1 MMKLNLESFL
11 LGLLYAIRST
21 WSCNAIGSKEI
32 LKNLDHKNC
41 LTTIELHRTWI
52 RNLKDIHS
60 CAQLT
65 PLILQTIIKH
75 QRKKSNFTKVQIFRN
90 WCYRKST
97 VAYSRIIVAISKKRL
112 SISTF
117 EALSNGA
124 KMKFPAPLRKPM
136 NGKTCSYRFF
146 PNFDEFWN
154 R

>member
-11 LGLLYAIRST
+11 LCLLYTITST
-21 WSCNAIGSKEI
+21 WSCNTIGSNEI
-32 LKNLDHKNC
+32 LKNQVHKNC
-41 LTTIELHRTWI
+41 LTTIKLHRTWI

-60 CAQLT
+60 CGQLT

-97 VAYSRIIVAISKKRL
+97 VAYSRIIVAIRKKRL

-124 KMKFPAPLRKPM
+124 KMKFIALLRKIWH
-136 NGKTCSYRFF
+136 GKTCKYRF
-146 PNFDEFWN
+146 PPKFDGFWN